1 VKKKKK
7 SNQSTSYNIPIK
19 FVFVGL
25 LLTSCEGWSVMGYAL
40 DESQEEQES
49 E

>member
-19 FVFVGL
+19 FVFVGIL
-25 LLTSCEGWSVMGYAL
+25 LISCIGCDGGWSVAGW
-40 DESQEEQES
+40 EVK
-49 E
+49 